1 MSRTETVRP
10 AEFAAFAAAVDDFMR
25 ATRRARGRL
34 ASEREISLSQY
45 HLLEPLAATGEP
57 LGVGE
62 LAAAA
67 GVSPPTATR
76 MLAVLEREGV
86 IERRAYAADRRIV
99 HVVLTADGLAQ
110 VEDRHERIQARRS
123 QLYDSLTPGE
133 RRQAAR
139 LLERLAAAIED
150 MR

>member
-1 MSRTETVRP
+1 MPRTETVSP

-34 ASEREISLSQY
+34 AREGDISLSQY
-45 HLLEPLAATGEP
+45 HLLEPLMATGEP

-62 LAAAA
+62 LAVAA

-86 IERRAYAADRRIV
+86 IERRGCASDRRIV
-99 HVVLTADGLAQ
+99 HVALTADGGAR
-110 VEDRHERIQARRS
+110 VEDRHKRIQARRT
-123 QLYDSLTPGE
+123 QLYESLTPAE